1 MRFKLSDRKVTFE
14 YGALNAPVLTPIDAR
29 APIAARI
36 VVRMNQM
43 GTTSQTGGF
52 LSKKSIPKPQ
62 KSIWK
67 SRREKKRGER
77 ALSRLTPAPRRFN

>member
-1 MRFKLSDRKVTFE
+1 MVVPLGMLRTMDAVW
-14 YGALNAPVLTPIDAR
+14 TPMT
-29 APIAARI
+29 ARI

-43 GTTSQTGGF
+43 GTTPQTGGF

-77 ALSRLTPAPRRFN
+77 ALSRLTPDPRRFN

>member
-1 MRFKLSDRKVTFE
+1 MLRTMDAVRM
-14 YGALNAPVLTPIDAR
+14 PIT
-29 APIAARI
+29 ARI
-36 VVRMNQM
+36 VVMMNQA

-52 LSKKSIPKPQ
+52 LSKNSIPRPQ

-77 ALSRLTPAPRRFN
+77 ALSRITPAPRRFN